1 MMLTRKIE
9 LLGKN
14 LTQSQFIN
22 PSFKRP
28 KFLEN
33 IKYKV
38 VFQIVSFASNDWMY
52 VQEVMTEVQISVNFA
67 RGSRNY
73 FVRFIILH
81 VPRYRSIARRYR
93 NVIVRWNL
101 QNILDWIIGSTVSEQ
116 CPLKDCFEYSIMFN
130 GTIHSLYGEKH
141 L

>member
-52 VQEVMTEVQISVNFA
+52 VQEVMTEV
-67 RGSRNY
+67 
-73 FVRFIILH
+73 
-81 VPRYRSIARRYR
+81 
-93 NVIVRWNL
+93 
-101 QNILDWIIGSTVSEQ
+101 
-116 CPLKDCFEYSIMFN
+116 
-130 GTIHSLYGEKH
+130 
-141 L
+141 